1 MEAMKSTRPQPSELP
16 LINPKPPLPR
26 QVSLRILVGA
36 TLVYS
41 LGIFTGALLFGAGA
55 RGAPQCAPC
64 APCSPFK
71 INDQRSDVGVKDIV
85 RWAAARLLSTSHLIS
100 SQLPIPR
107 VTTNARPP
115 VVTFVSDKPTS
126 EFVVCVAGLGS
137 CRSVRWGRHISR
149 RSLSQDVRV

>member
-1 MEAMKSTRPQPSELP
+1 MKSSQQQPSQLP

-64 APCSPFK
+64 APCPPFK
-71 INDQRSDVGVKDIV
+71 ISDQRSDVDVKHIV
-85 RWAAARLLSTSHLIS
+85 RWAAAHLLSTSHLI
-100 SQLPIPR
+100 LINFPTPR
-107 VTTNARPP
+107 VTTNARP
-115 VVTFVSDKPTS
+115 VVTFVSVQPDI

-137 CRSVRWGRHISR
+137 CRSVRWRRHIFR
-149 RSLSQDVRV
+149 RILSQDVRV